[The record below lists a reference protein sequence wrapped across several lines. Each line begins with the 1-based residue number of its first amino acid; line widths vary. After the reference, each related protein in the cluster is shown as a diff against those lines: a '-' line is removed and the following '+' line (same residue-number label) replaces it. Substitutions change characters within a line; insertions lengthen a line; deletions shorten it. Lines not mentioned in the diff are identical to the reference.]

1 MENKHKNQI
10 FTIPN
15 FLSLF
20 RIILIPAMVYLYT
33 IKQQYILV
41 TVLYAVSG
49 ITDILDGFI
58 ARKTE
63 TVTDIGKV
71 LDPVADK
78 LTQGALMICL
88 LYRYPLMWL
97 LLIGFILTEVLI
109 GILGLIAI
117 KRTKTVI
124 SAQWYGKAATVTMF
138 LCVALLILFPEMPII
153 LANILILVCLLAVI
167 NACILYGYYYIYIIS
182 QGKEQKTER
191 DGRKG

>member
-20 RIILIPAMVYLYT
+20 RIFLIPAMVYLY
-33 IKQQYILV
+33 IVKQQYVLV
-41 TVLYAVSG
+41 TALYAVSG

-58 ARKTE
+58 ARKSE
-63 TVTDIGKV
+63 TVTDVGKV

-88 LYRYPLMWL
+88 LHRYPLMWL
-97 LLIGFILTEVLI
+97 LLIGFILWEVMMSV
-109 GILGLIAI
+109 LGLIAI
-117 KRTKTVI
+117 RRAGTVI
-124 SAQWYGKAATVTMF
+124 SSQWYGKAATVTMF

-191 DGRKG
+191 NGRKG

>member
-20 RIILIPAMVYLYT
+20 RIFLIPAMVYLY
-33 IKQQYILV
+33 IVKQQYVLV
-41 TVLYAVSG
+41 TALYAVSG

-58 ARKTE
+58 ARTSE
-63 TVTDIGKV
+63 TVTDVGKV

-88 LYRYPLMWL
+88 LHRYPLMWL
-97 LLIGFILTEVLI
+97 LLIGFILWEVMMSV
-109 GILGLIAI
+109 LGLIAI
-117 KRTKTVI
+117 RRAGTVI
-124 SAQWYGKAATVTMF
+124 SSQWYGKAATVTMF

-191 DGRKG
+191 NGRKG

>member
-1 MENKHKNQI
+1 MESNHKNQI

-20 RIILIPAMVYLYT
+20 RIFLIPVMVYLYT

-58 ARKTE
+58 ARKSE
-63 TVTDIGKV
+63 TVTDVGKV

-88 LYRYPLMWL
+88 FYRYPLMWL

-138 LCVALLILFPEMPII
+138 LCVTLLILFPEMPII
-153 LANILILVCLLAVI
+153 LANILILVCMLAVI

-182 QGKEQKTER
+182 QGKEQKPER
-191 DGRKG
+191 DGRKR

>member
-20 RIILIPAMVYLYT
+20 RIFLIPAMVYLY
-33 IKQQYILV
+33 IVKQQYVLV
-41 TVLYAVSG
+41 TALYAVSG
-49 ITDILDGFI
+49 ITDILDGLI
-58 ARKTE
+58 ARKFQA
-63 TVTDIGKV
+63 VSDVGKI

-88 LYRYPLMWL
+88 LHRYPLMWL
-97 LLIGFILTEVLI
+97 LLIGFILWEVMMSV
-109 GILGLIAI
+109 LGLIAI

-138 LCVALLILFPEMPII
+138 LCVALLILFPQMPLI

-191 DGRKG
+191 NGRKG

>member
-20 RIILIPAMVYLYT
+20 RIFLIPAMVYLY
-33 IKQQYILV
+33 IVKQQYVLV
-41 TVLYAVSG
+41 TALYAVSG

-58 ARKTE
+58 ARKSE
-63 TVTDIGKV
+63 TVTDVGKV

-88 LYRYPLMWL
+88 LHRYPLMWL
-97 LLIGFILTEVLI
+97 LLIGFILWEVI
-109 GILGLIAI
+109 MSVLGLIAI
-117 KRTKTVI
+117 RRAGTVI
-124 SAQWYGKAATVTMF
+124 SSQWYGKAATVTMF

-182 QGKEQKTER
+182 
-191 DGRKG
+191 